1 MSYDMFWN
9 DGKCNFFIHGR
20 RFTILT
26 DDVVDVS
33 VSFEGVGNDH
43 MIMTTYLPLS
53 FVSGGVMHAAA
64 EGDKVTLPLNK
75 DVVLVSISNP
85 YRMHTMRI
93 EKRPTPSS
101 APEKRPTPSS
111 APAVSAVLNLRWHQD
126 PVRAKARAEARAAK
140 AAAAAEACETK
151 VTHKPKRRNFE
162 FHML

>member
-9 DGKCNFFIHGR
+9 DEKCCPFIHGR
-20 RFTILT
+20 RFTIRT

-53 FVSGGVMHAAA
+53 FVSGGVMHTAA

-75 DVVLVSISNP
+75 DVVLVSISDP

-93 EKRPTPSS
+93 KKRPTL
-101 APEKRPTPSS
+101 KRPNPSS
-111 APAVSAVLNLRWHQD
+111 APAVSVVRNLRWHQD
-126 PVRAKARAEARAAK
+126 PVRAKARAEARAAEAAAK
-140 AAAAAEACETK
+140 AAAAAEAK
-151 VTHKPKRRNFE
+151 VTRKPKRRKLRE
-162 FHML
+162 FHMY